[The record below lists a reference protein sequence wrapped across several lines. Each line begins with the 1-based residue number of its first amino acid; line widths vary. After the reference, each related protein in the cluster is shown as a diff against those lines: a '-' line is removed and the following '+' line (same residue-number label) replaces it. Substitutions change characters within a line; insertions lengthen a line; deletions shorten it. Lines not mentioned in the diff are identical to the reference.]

1 MGEHEVDSLS
11 DEGRLRSFTKA
22 VLADVQA
29 LERMLESGLFEKGI
43 RRIGAEQ
50 EMFLVD
56 SAGQPSNTAI
66 EIMKRLDHPGFT
78 HELALFNLEAN
89 LQPQEYGG
97 SCLSRLETELVSLL
111 GLARAAAIEE
121 GCDIVLTG
129 ILPTLRQSDLSLK
142 SMTPLPRYRA
152 LNAGM
157 TRLCGGQFR
166 FRMKGIDEFDM
177 THDNVMLES
186 CNTSFQVHFQVE
198 PQEFA
203 QLYNIAQAITGPV
216 LSVAVNS
223 PMILGQRLWSE
234 SRVALFQQSV
244 DSRSEAHQAR
254 GLRPRV
260 SFGDAWVKESV
271 VEIFKED
278 IARFRAVLASEPED
292 NPLEV
297 LDRGEIPELKAL
309 RLHNG
314 TVYRWNRPCYGV
326 RNGVPHLRIENR
338 VLPSGPSVL
347 DEMGNAAFY
356 FGLMSAF
363 AEDGEDVSTLMEFE
377 HAKENFD
384 SAARNGLK
392 AQFTWFGGETMSA
405 RELILDRLLPKAR
418 EGLCIARVDT
428 ADIDRYL
435 GCVQA
440 RVEQGV
446 TGSKWAMDSF
456 NNLGDANKDRKARA
470 LTLMTIRNQTDD
482 KPIHEWDLATDDD
495 SGDWEHGYLKVGQ
508 FMTTDLFTVHPEDVV
523 DLAASLMD
531 WRHIRHVPVEDSEGN
546 LVGLV
551 SHRSLLRLVGQ
562 GVGRKPSE
570 IAVKDIMKNNPVYV
584 SPGTP
589 TLSAI
594 ETMRSHRV
602 GCLPVVENGRLVGI
616 ITERDL
622 ITVASV
628 LFERH
633 LRDHPENDSDGE

>member
-1 MGEHEVDSLS
+1 MGEQDVDSLA
-11 DEGRLRSFTKA
+11 DEGRLRSFTKR
-22 VLADVQA
+22 VLADVKA
-29 LERMLESGLFEKGI
+29 LERMLESDVFEKGV

-56 SAGQPSNTAI
+56 LAGRPVDSAVQMMA
-66 EIMKRLDHPGFT
+66 RLDNPSFT

-89 LQPQEYGG
+89 LNPKVYTGG
-97 SCLSRLETELVSLL
+97 CLRSLEDELL
-111 GLARAAAIEE
+111 GLLDLARAAAAEQ
-121 GCDIVLTG
+121 GCKVVLTG
-129 ILPTLRQSDLSLK
+129 ILPTLRQSDLSLS
-142 SMTPLPRYRA
+142 SMTPMPRYRA
-152 LNAGM
+152 LNKAM
-157 TRLCGGQFR
+157 VRLCGGQFR
-166 FRMKGIDEFDM
+166 FRMTGIDDFDM

-203 QLYNIAQAITGPV
+203 KLYNIAQAVTGPV
-216 LSVAVNS
+216 LAVAVNS
-223 PMILGQRLWSE
+223 PMILGQRLWAE

-244 DSRSEAHQAR
+244 DSRSEAHLAR

-260 SFGDAWVKESV
+260 SFGDAWVEKSV

-278 IARFRAVLASEPED
+278 IARFRAVLAGEPED
-292 NPLEV
+292 DPMDV
-297 LDRGEIPELKAL
+297 LDRGGIPELNAL

-314 TVYRWNRPCYGV
+314 TIYRWNRPCYGV
-326 RNGVPHLRIENR
+326 HDGVPHLRIENR
-338 VLPSGPSVL
+338 VLPAGPSVR
-347 DEMGNAAFY
+347 DEIANAAFY

-363 AEDGEDVSTLMEFE
+363 AEEIEDIGSIMEFE

-384 SAARNGLK
+384 SAARTGLN
-392 AQFTWFGGETMSA
+392 AQFTWFGGETLSA

-418 EGLCIARVDT
+418 SGLEIAGIDS
-428 ADIDRYL
+428 ADIARYL
-435 GCVQA
+435 GCVQR
-440 RVEQGV
+440 RVETGM
-446 TGSKWAMDSF
+446 TGSKWALDSF
-456 NNLGDANKDRKARA
+456 SNLGDANKDQKART
-470 LTLMTIRNQTDD
+470 LTLTTIRNQREDR
-482 KPIHEWDLATDDD
+482 PVHEWELATGGDA
-495 SGDWEHGYLKVGQ
+495 GDWRHGYLKVGQ

-562 GVGRKPSE
+562 GVGHNPSE
-570 IAVKDIMKNNPVYV
+570 IAVKDIMKGDPVYV
-584 SPGTP
+584 SPSTP

-594 ETMRSHRV
+594 EAMRSHRV
-602 GCLPVVENGRLVGI
+602 GCLPVVEKGRLVGI

-633 LRDHPENDSDGE
+633 LRAHPEVDPAGE